1 MKVPTPNQGD
11 AMASVCVDGFVE
23 ALLQNRLLEPE
34 HHAEVF
40 ALQIRLSDPRL
51 LAQELIR
58 RGWLTPYQVNQ
69 LFLGRGSTLVLGPY
83 VLLERLGEG
92 GMGQVFKASQGK
104 LKRIVALKIIRK
116 DFMNHPRAVP
126 RFLREIQAAAQLSH
140 PNIVRALDA
149 GEVAGTYYFAM
160 EFVNGIDLD
169 RLVKQSGPLRVDQA
183 CDFIAQAAL
192 GLQHAHEHGLV
203 HRDIKPANLF
213 VSRSSSEN
221 SEPQRSRSGLLTRP
235 GSGSAPWGIVKIL
248 DLGLARWED
257 PLDDQPHQLTQL
269 GSLMGTPDFISPE
282 QARNSRTCDIRA
294 DLYSLGCTFYFLL
307 TGNPPFPK
315 GSLTEKLYQHH
326 FGEAIPVAE
335 ARRQKLMEDLPSGG
349 EDRAQ
354 KLIAVPEE
362 VASAVHTLMAK
373 KPEDRYQT
381 PAELAGTL
389 RSVQQAVL
397 SKTR

>member
-1 MKVPTPNQGD
+1 
-11 AMASVCVDGFVE
+11 MASVFVDGFVE

-34 HHAEVF
+34 QHAELST
-40 ALQIRLSDPRL
+40 LQLRFSDPRL

-69 LFLGRGSTLVLGPY
+69 LFLGRGSDLVLGSY
-83 VLLERLGEG
+83 ILLERLGEG

-104 LKRIVALKIIRK
+104 LKRVVALKIIRK
-116 DFMNHPRAVP
+116 DFLSNPRAVP

-192 GLQHAHEHGLV
+192 GLQHAHEHGMV

-213 VSRSSSEN
+213 VSRSASADADG
-221 SEPQRSRSGLLTRP
+221 PRHGSGLMARP
-235 GSGSAPWGIVKIL
+235 TSGSAPWGVVKIL
-248 DLGLARWED
+248 DLGLARRED
-257 PLDDQPHQLTQL
+257 LDDQPNQLTQL
-269 GSLMGTPDFISPE
+269 GSLMGTPDFVAPE

-294 DLYSLGCTFYFLL
+294 DLYSLGCTFYLLL
-307 TGNPPFPK
+307 TGNPPYPK
-315 GSLTEKLYQHH
+315 GSLTEKLYQHQ
-326 FGEAIPVAE
+326 FGQPVPVAE
-335 ARRQKLMEDLPSGG
+335 ARRQKFIEDLPSGG
-349 EDRAQ
+349 EERVQ
-354 KLIAVPEE
+354 KLIAVPDE
-362 VASAVHTLMAK
+362 VAFVVRKLIAK
-373 KPEDRYQT
+373 KPEARYQT
-381 PAELAGTL
+381 PADLSAAL
-389 RSVQQAVL
+389 QAWQK
-397 SKTR
+397 SK